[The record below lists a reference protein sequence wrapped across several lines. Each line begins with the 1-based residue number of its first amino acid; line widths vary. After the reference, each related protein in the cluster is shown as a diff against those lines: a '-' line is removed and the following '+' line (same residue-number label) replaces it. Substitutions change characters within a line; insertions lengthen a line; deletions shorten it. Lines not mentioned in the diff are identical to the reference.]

1 VHESLFGRPAQED
14 PSSRGLGEAQGRP
27 KSEAARTF
35 GVSRS
40 CVKPYAATRREGR
53 PLSPRKHP
61 KHPGSEPKLDERAR
75 KILQADVVEARP
87 ATTLKDRCRFLQE
100 ALGVW
105 VSESTLSRLLRK
117 MGFSPKDGACSRAR
131 TRRVLE
137 GRLARPGLR
146 QACAKRDG
154 KRFVFVDECSSNT
167 SLSPIYGWSRKGKR
181 VCFETPR
188 NWGTNLTLLSSM
200 SVEGMGAS
208 MVVEGSRPRRPS
220 SRPTR
225 SESWLPY

>member
-1 VHESLFGRPAQED
+1 MKVYSED
-14 PSSRGLGEAQGRP
+14 LLKKILQAVDRGRP

-40 CVKPYAATRREGR
+40 SVKRYAAARREGR
-53 PLSPRKHP
+53 PLSPR

-75 KILQADVVEARP
+75 KILQADVEARP

-117 MGFSPKDGACSRAR
+117 MGFSPKDGAWSRAR

-146 QACAKRDG
+146 QAGWEALRVRGRVLLEHLALADLRLVLQGKEGVLRD
-154 KRFVFVDECSSNT
+154 
-167 SLSPIYGWSRKGKR
+167 
-181 VCFETPR
+181 
-188 NWGTNLTLLSSM
+188 
-200 SVEGMGAS
+200 AA
-208 MVVEGSRPRRPS
+208 
-220 SRPTR
+220 
-225 SESWLPY
+225 

>member
-1 VHESLFGRPAQED
+1 MKAYSED
-14 PSSRGLGEAQGRP
+14 LRKKILQAVDRGRP

-40 CVKPYAATRREGR
+40 SVKPYAAARREGR

-61 KHPGSEPKLDERAR
+61 KHPGSEPKLDVDERAT
-75 KILQADVVEARP
+75 KILQADVEARP

-117 MGFSPKDGACSRAR
+117 MGFSPKDGACSRACSRAR

-146 QACAKRDG
+146 QAGWEALRVRGRVLLEHLVLEHLALADLRLVAQG
-154 KRFVFVDECSSNT
+154 K
-167 SLSPIYGWSRKGKR
+167 
-181 VCFETPR
+181 
-188 NWGTNLTLLSSM
+188 
-200 SVEGMGAS
+200 EG
-208 MVVEGSRPRRPS
+208 V
-220 SRPTR
+220 
-225 SESWLPY
+225 LPDAA